1 MDALPTRQEEHPRG
15 TDTHHRLKTMR
26 RLKYPL
32 ALLTLLLLVHSL
44 MPTATARVIAF
55 NIVAVEPFA
64 EGAAFGNSGAY
75 ERVRGTF
82 KGELDP
88 ADLRNKVI
96 VNLDHAPRNAAGRVE
111 YEADFFML
119 RPRDGARGN
128 GKLVYDVTNRGRKNI
143 HWRVMDARPATP
155 AHANDPRTL
164 EDAGNGLLFR
174 LGYTLL
180 WSGWDPDAPRV
191 NNGMGMKSVIAR
203 REGAP
208 IVRVIRDELV
218 NGTRSPARV
227 TFRLSH
233 HAATTDPAQARLS
246 VRRRE
251 ADARQQIPASGWAY
265 VNDREIRLMPEG
277 TQPLTGALYEFH
289 YPAKDP
295 RVLGIGM
302 AATRDLVSFM
312 KYENT
317 DAGGAPSPARGIQAA
332 LGFGISQSGRFLRD
346 FVHQGFNQDTHGRR
360 VFDGTLAHTAG
371 VGGVFLNAEFGQPGR
386 TNTQFEDHMMP
397 ENAFPFSAARMT
409 DPVTGKT
416 DSILRND
423 GFDPLWMES
432 NTSTE
437 YWQKG
442 ASMLTTDPLGT
453 QDVALPANARVYLI
467 AGTQHA
473 GQAWMTST
481 PGNNINPRNPHSPTP
496 ALRALLIALAE
507 WVDGKAPPPSQT
519 PRIAEHT
526 LIAVDTLLFPAIPG
540 MAIARKT
547 NVFGVLKDWT
557 KPEMDMRQPYRP
569 LITNVDADGNE
580 IAGIRL
586 PDIAVPLGTYTGWN
600 LYRAPYAEG
609 ELGDR
614 DGSFIPFTATRVA
627 RAHRNDPR
635 ASLEER
641 YGSHAAYAKQ
651 LAAAANALVA
661 ARLLLPEDAQ
671 RFIER
676 ANSEDYRQKF
686 ALQ

>member
-1 MDALPTRQEEHPRG
+1 MAAILKHPI
-15 TDTHHRLKTMR
+15 
-26 RLKYPL
+26 
-32 ALLTLLLLVHSL
+32 AILTLLILTSCL
-44 MPTATARVIAF
+44 MNNASAHVIEF
-55 NIVAVEPFA
+55 NIAAVESFA
-64 EGAAFGNSGAY
+64 DGTAFGNIGAY

-88 ADLRNKVI
+88 TDPRNKVI
-96 VNLDHAPRNAAGRVE
+96 VNIDKAPRNDAGRVE

-119 RPRDGARGN
+119 RPVDGARGN

-143 HWRVMDARPATP
+143 HWRLMDARPASP

-174 LGYTLL
+174 MGYTIL
-180 WSGWDPDAPRV
+180 WSGWDPDAPRA
-191 NNGMGMKSVIAR
+191 NNGMGMKPVIATNN
-203 REGAP
+203 GKP

-218 NGTRSPARV
+218 SGTRSPARE
-227 TFRLSH
+227 TFRLTH
-233 HAATTDPAQARLS
+233 NTFTTDQSQAKLT

-251 ADARQQIPASGWAY
+251 ADPRQEIPASGWSY

-277 TQPLTGALYEFH
+277 TKPVTGSIYEFH

-302 AATRDLVSFM
+302 AAARDLISFM
-312 KYENT
+312 KYEIT
-317 DAGGAPSPARGIQAA
+317 DAKGAPSPARGIKAA

-346 FVHQGFNQDTHGRR
+346 FVYQGFNQDTRGRN
-360 VFDGTLAHTAG
+360 VFDGTLSHTAG

-397 ENAFPFSAARMT
+397 ENEFPFSAARLT

-442 ASMLTTDPLGT
+442 ASMLTTDPLGSK
-453 QDVALPANARVYLI
+453 DVELPANARVYLI

-481 PGNNINPRNPHSPTP
+481 PGNNVNPRNPHSPTP
-496 ALRALLIALAE
+496 AMRALLIALSE

-519 PRIAEHT
+519 PRIADNT
-526 LIAVDTLLFPAIPG
+526 LIAVDRLQFPAIPN
-540 MAIARKT
+540 MAIARKV

-557 KPEMDMRQPYRP
+557 KPEMDMSKPYRP
-569 LITNVDADGNE
+569 LVTKVDADGNE
-580 IAGIRL
+580 IAGILL

-600 LYRAPYAEG
+600 LYKTPYVEG

-614 DGSFIPFTATRVA
+614 DGSFAPFVATASEREE
-627 RAHRNDPR
+627 RKDPR
-635 ASLEER
+635 LSLQER
-641 YGSHAAYAKQ
+641 YSTHTNYVTKVIDAVNK
-651 LAAAANALVA
+651 LVA
-661 ARLLLPEDAQ
+661 ARLLLTEDAE
-671 RFIER
+671 RFVVR
-676 ANSEDYRQKF
+676 ANDEAISKRF
-686 ALQ
+686 TLP

>member
-1 MDALPTRQEEHPRG
+1 MAST
-15 TDTHHRLKTMR
+15 LKQPVMH
-26 RLKYPL
+26 LF
-32 ALLTLLLLVHSL
+32 AFLLLLWVNTL
-44 MPTATARVIAF
+44 MTTATARVIEF

-64 EGAAFGNSGAY
+64 EGATFGNTGAY

-88 ADLRNKVI
+88 ADPRNKVI
-96 VNLDHAPRNAAGRVE
+96 VNIDKAPRNAAGRVE

-119 RPRDGARGN
+119 RPVEGARGN

-143 HWRVMDARPATP
+143 HWRLMDARPASP

-174 LGYTLL
+174 MGYTIL
-180 WSGWDPDAPRV
+180 WSGWDPDAPRT
-191 NNGMGMKSVIAR
+191 NNGMGMKPVIATDN
-203 REGAP
+203 GKP

-218 NGTRSPARV
+218 SGTRSPARE
-227 TFRLSH
+227 TFRLTH
-233 HAATTDPAQARLS
+233 HAFTTDQSQARLT

-251 ADARQQIPASGWAY
+251 ADARQEIPASGWAY
-265 VNDREIRLMPEG
+265 VNDREIRLMPDG
-277 TQPLTGALYEFH
+277 TNGTKPVTGSIYEFH

-302 AATRDLVSFM
+302 AASRDLISFM
-312 KYENT
+312 KYEST
-317 DAGGAPSPARGIQAA
+317 DAKGSPSPARGIKAA

-346 FVHQGFNQDTHGRR
+346 FVYQGFNQDTRGRK
-360 VFDGTLAHTAG
+360 VFDGTLSHTAG

-397 ENAFPFSAARMT
+397 ENEFPFSAARLT
-409 DPVTGKT
+409 DPITGKT

-442 ASMLTTDPLGT
+442 ASMLTTDPLGSK
-453 QDVALPANARVYLI
+453 DVELPTTARVYLI

-481 PGNNINPRNPHSPTP
+481 PGNNVNPRNPHSPTP
-496 ALRALLIALAE
+496 AMRALLIALSE
-507 WVDGKAPPPSQT
+507 WVDGKSPPPSQT
-519 PRIAEHT
+519 PRIADNT
-526 LIAVDTLLFPAIPG
+526 LIAVEKLLFPSIPG
-540 MAIARKT
+540 MAIARKV

-557 KPEMDMRQPYRP
+557 KPEMDMSKPYRP
-569 LITNVDADGNE
+569 LVTNVDADGNE

-600 LYRAPYAEG
+600 IYKAPYAEG

-614 DGSFIPFTATRVA
+614 DGSFMPFVSTASEREVSK
-627 RAHRNDPR
+627 DPR
-635 ASLEER
+635 PSLQER
-641 YGSHAAYAKQ
+641 YSSHGNYAAKV
-651 LAAAANALVA
+651 LEIVNKLVT
-661 ARLLLPEDAQ
+661 ARLLLAEDAD
-671 RFIER
+671 RFVAR
-676 ANSEDYRQKF
+676 ANEPAMRKRF
-686 ALQ
+686 ALP

>member
-1 MDALPTRQEEHPRG
+1 MTSILKHPI
-15 TDTHHRLKTMR
+15 
-26 RLKYPL
+26 
-32 ALLTLLLLVHSL
+32 AILTLLILTSCL
-44 MPTATARVIAF
+44 MNNASAHVIEF
-55 NIVAVEPFA
+55 NIAAVESFA
-64 EGAAFGNSGAY
+64 DGTAFGNTGAY

-88 ADLRNKVI
+88 TDPRNKVI
-96 VNLDHAPRNAAGRVE
+96 VNLDKAPCNAAGRVE

-119 RPRDGARGN
+119 RPVDGARGN

-143 HWRVMDARPATP
+143 HWRLMDARPASP

-174 LGYTLL
+174 MGYTIL
-180 WSGWDPDAPRV
+180 WSGWDPDAPRI
-191 NNGMGMKSVIAR
+191 NNGMGMKPVIATNN
-203 REGAP
+203 GMP
-208 IVRVIRDELV
+208 IVRAIRDELV
-218 NGTRSPARV
+218 SGTRSPARE
-227 TFRLSH
+227 TFRLTH
-233 HAATTDPAQARLS
+233 NAFTTDQSQAKLS

-251 ADARQQIPASGWAY
+251 ADVRQEIPASGWAY
-265 VNDREIRLMPEG
+265 VNDREIRLLPEG
-277 TQPLTGALYEFH
+277 TKPVTGSIYEFH
-289 YPAKDP
+289 YPARDP

-302 AATRDLVSFM
+302 AASRDLISFM
-312 KYENT
+312 KYEST
-317 DAGGAPSPARGIQAA
+317 DAKGALNPAHGIKAA

-346 FVHQGFNQDTHGRR
+346 FVYQGFNQDTRGRK

-386 TNTQFEDHMMP
+386 TSTQFEDHMMP
-397 ENAFPFSAARMT
+397 ENEFPFSAARLT

-423 GFDPLWMES
+423 GFDPMWMES

-442 ASMLTTDPLGT
+442 ASMLTTDPLGSK
-453 QDVALPANARVYLI
+453 DVELPATARVYLI

-481 PGNNINPRNPHSPTP
+481 PGNNVNPRNPHSPTP
-496 ALRALLIALAE
+496 AMRALLIALSE

-519 PRIAEHT
+519 PRIADDT
-526 LIAVDTLLFPAIPG
+526 LIALDKLQFPAIPN
-540 MAIARKT
+540 MAIAHKV

-557 KPEMDMRQPYRP
+557 KPEMDMSKPYRP
-569 LITNVDADGNE
+569 LVTKVDADGNE

-600 LYRAPYAEG
+600 IYKAPYVEG

-614 DGSFIPFTATRVA
+614 DGSFAPFVATASEREA
-627 RAHRNDPR
+627 RKDPR
-635 ASLEER
+635 LSLQER
-641 YGSHAAYAKQ
+641 YSTHTNYVTKVIDAVNK
-651 LAAAANALVA
+651 LVA
-661 ARLLLPEDAQ
+661 ARLLLTEDAE
-671 RFIER
+671 RFVVR
-676 ANSEDYRQKF
+676 ANDEAISKRF
-686 ALQ
+686 TLP

>member
-1 MDALPTRQEEHPRG
+1 MTSILKHPI
-15 TDTHHRLKTMR
+15 
-26 RLKYPL
+26 
-32 ALLTLLLLVHSL
+32 AILTLLKLTSCL
-44 MPTATARVIAF
+44 MNNASAHVIEF
-55 NIVAVEPFA
+55 NIAAVESFA
-64 EGAAFGNSGAY
+64 DGTAFGNTGAY

-88 ADLRNKVI
+88 TDPRNKVI
-96 VNLDHAPRNAAGRVE
+96 VNIDKAPCNAAGRVE

-119 RPRDGARGN
+119 RPVDGARGN

-143 HWRVMDARPATP
+143 HWRLMDARPASP

-174 LGYTLL
+174 MGYTIL
-180 WSGWDPDAPRV
+180 WSGWDPDAPRI
-191 NNGMGMKSVIAR
+191 NNGMGMKPVIATNN
-203 REGAP
+203 GMP
-208 IVRVIRDELV
+208 IVRAIRDELV
-218 NGTRSPARV
+218 SGTRSPARE
-227 TFRLSH
+227 TFRLTH
-233 HAATTDPAQARLS
+233 NAFTTDQSQAKLS

-251 ADARQQIPASGWAY
+251 ADVRQEIPASGWAY
-265 VNDREIRLMPEG
+265 VNDREIRLLPEG
-277 TQPLTGALYEFH
+277 TKPVTGSIYEFH

-302 AATRDLVSFM
+302 AASRDLISFM
-312 KYENT
+312 KYESA
-317 DAGGAPSPARGIQAA
+317 DAKGAPSPARGIKAA

-346 FVHQGFNQDTHGRR
+346 FVYQGFNQDTRGRK

-386 TNTQFEDHMMP
+386 TSTQFEDHMMP
-397 ENAFPFSAARMT
+397 ENEFPFSAARLT

-423 GFDPLWMES
+423 GFDPMWMES

-442 ASMLTTDPLGT
+442 ASMLTTDPLGSK
-453 QDVALPANARVYLI
+453 DVELPATARVYLI

-481 PGNNINPRNPHSPTP
+481 PGNNVNPRNPHSPTP
-496 ALRALLIALAE
+496 AMRALLIALSE

-519 PRIAEHT
+519 PRIADNT
-526 LIAVDTLLFPAIPG
+526 LIAFDKLQFPAIPN
-540 MAIARKT
+540 MAIAHKV

-557 KPEMDMRQPYRP
+557 KPEMDMSKPYRP
-569 LITNVDADGNE
+569 LVTKVDADGNE

-600 LYRAPYAEG
+600 IYKAPYVEG

-614 DGSFIPFTATRVA
+614 DGSFAPFVATASEREA
-627 RAHRNDPR
+627 RKDPR
-635 ASLEER
+635 LSLQER
-641 YGSHAAYAKQ
+641 YSTHTNYVTKVIDAVNK
-651 LAAAANALVA
+651 LVA
-661 ARLLLPEDAQ
+661 ARLLLTEDAE
-671 RFIER
+671 RFVVR
-676 ANSEDYRQKF
+676 ANDEAISKRF
-686 ALQ
+686 TLP

>member
-1 MDALPTRQEEHPRG
+1 MNNASAH
-15 TDTHHRLKTMR
+15 
-26 RLKYPL
+26 
-32 ALLTLLLLVHSL
+32 
-44 MPTATARVIAF
+44 VIEF
-55 NIVAVEPFA
+55 NIAAVESFA
-64 EGAAFGNSGAY
+64 DGTAFGNIGAY

-88 ADLRNKVI
+88 TDPRNKVI
-96 VNLDHAPRNAAGRVE
+96 VNIDKAPRNAAGRVE

-119 RPRDGARGN
+119 RPVDGARGN

-143 HWRVMDARPATP
+143 HWRLMDARPASP

-174 LGYTLL
+174 MGYTIL
-180 WSGWDPDAPRV
+180 WSGWDPDAPRA
-191 NNGMGMKSVIAR
+191 NNGMGMKPVIATNN
-203 REGAP
+203 GKP

-218 NGTRSPARV
+218 SGTRSPARE
-227 TFRLSH
+227 TFRLTH
-233 HAATTDPAQARLS
+233 NTFTTDQSQAKLT

-251 ADARQQIPASGWAY
+251 ADPRQEIPASGWSY

-277 TQPLTGALYEFH
+277 TKPVTGSIYEFH

-302 AATRDLVSFM
+302 AAARDLISFM
-312 KYENT
+312 KYEIT
-317 DAGGAPSPARGIQAA
+317 DAKGAPSPARGIKAA

-346 FVHQGFNQDTHGRR
+346 FVYQGFNQDTRGRN
-360 VFDGTLAHTAG
+360 VFDGTLTHTAG

-397 ENAFPFSAARMT
+397 ENEFPFSAARLT

-442 ASMLTTDPLGT
+442 ASMLTTDPLGSK
-453 QDVALPANARVYLI
+453 DVELPANARVYLI

-481 PGNNINPRNPHSPTP
+481 PGNNVNPRNPHSPTP
-496 ALRALLIALAE
+496 AMRALLIALSE

-519 PRIAEHT
+519 PRIVDNT
-526 LIAVDTLLFPAIPG
+526 LIAVDKLQFPAIPN
-540 MAIARKT
+540 MAIARKV

-557 KPEMDMRQPYRP
+557 KPEMDMSKPYRP
-569 LITNVDADGNE
+569 LVTKVDADGNE
-580 IAGIRL
+580 IAGILL

-600 LYRAPYAEG
+600 LYKTPYVEG

-614 DGSFIPFTATRVA
+614 DGSFAPFVATASEREE
-627 RAHRNDPR
+627 RKDPR
-635 ASLEER
+635 LSLQER
-641 YGSHAAYAKQ
+641 YSTHTNYVTKVIDAVNK
-651 LAAAANALVA
+651 LVA
-661 ARLLLPEDAQ
+661 ARLLLTEDAE
-671 RFIER
+671 RFVVR
-676 ANSEDYRQKF
+676 ANDEAISKRF
-686 ALQ
+686 TLP

>member
-1 MDALPTRQEEHPRG
+1 M
-15 TDTHHRLKTMR
+15 MN
-26 RLKYPL
+26 
-32 ALLTLLLLVHSL
+32 
-44 MPTATARVIAF
+44 TASATVTEF
-55 NIVAVEPFA
+55 NIIAVEPFA
-64 EGAAFGNSGAY
+64 DGATFGNTGSY

-88 ADLRNKVI
+88 ADARNKVI
-96 VNLDHAPRNAAGRVE
+96 VNLDKAPRNAAGRIE

-119 RPRDGARGN
+119 RPVDGTRGN

-143 HWRVMDARPATP
+143 HWRLMDARPASP

-174 LGYTLL
+174 MGYTIL

-191 NNGMGMKSVIAR
+191 NNGMGMKPIIASDN
-203 REGAP
+203 GKP

-218 NGTRSPARV
+218 SGTRSPARE
-227 TFRLSH
+227 TFRLTHNAFTMDQS
-233 HAATTDPAQARLS
+233 QARLT

-251 ADARQQIPASGWAY
+251 ADARQEIPASGWAY

-277 TQPLTGALYEFH
+277 TKPVTGSIYEFH

-302 AATRDLVSFM
+302 AATRDLISFV
-312 KYENT
+312 KYEST
-317 DAGGAPSPARGIQAA
+317 DAKGAPNPARGIKAA

-346 FVHQGFNQDTHGRR
+346 FVYQGFNQDTRAR
-360 VFDGTLAHTAG
+360 KVFDGAYSHTAG
-371 VGGVFLNAEFGQPGR
+371 VGGVFLNAAFGQPGR
-386 TNTQFEDHMMP
+386 TSTQFEDHMMP
-397 ENAFPFSAARMT
+397 ENEFPFSAARMT

-423 GFDPLWMES
+423 GFDPLWFES

-453 QDVALPANARVYLI
+453 KDVTLPDAARVYLI

-481 PGNNINPRNPHSPTP
+481 PGNNANPRNPHSPTP
-496 ALRALLIALAE
+496 AMRALLLALAD
-507 WVDGKAPPPSQT
+507 WVDGKAAPASQT
-519 PRIAEHT
+519 PRIADNT
-526 LIAVDTLLFPAIPG
+526 LVPVEKLHFPAIPG
-540 MAIARKT
+540 MAIARKV

-557 KPEMDMRQPYRP
+557 KPEMDMSKPYRP
-569 LITNVDADGNE
+569 LITNVNADGNE

-586 PDIAVPLGTYTGWN
+586 PDITVPLGTYTGWN
-600 LYRAPYAEG
+600 LYKAPYVEG

-614 DGSFIPFTATRVA
+614 DGSFSPFAATRA
-627 RAHRNDPR
+627 ERESRGDPR
-635 ASLEER
+635 PSLEER
-641 YGSHAAYAKQ
+641 YGSHAAYVK
-651 LAAAANALVA
+651 LLTDAATALVPS
-661 ARLLLPEDAQ
+661 RLLLQED
-671 RFIER
+671 IER
-676 ANSEDYRQKF
+676 YVAWANSEAVRKQF
-686 ALQ
+686 AR

>member
-1 MDALPTRQEEHPRG
+1 MAAILKHPI
-15 TDTHHRLKTMR
+15 
-26 RLKYPL
+26 
-32 ALLTLLLLVHSL
+32 AILTLLILTSCL
-44 MPTATARVIAF
+44 MNNASAHVIEF
-55 NIVAVEPFA
+55 NIAAVESFA
-64 EGAAFGNSGAY
+64 DGTAFGNTGAY

-82 KGELDP
+82 KGKLDP
-88 ADLRNKVI
+88 ADPRNKVI
-96 VNLDHAPRNAAGRVE
+96 VNIDKAPRNAAGRVE

-119 RPRDGARGN
+119 RPVDGARGN

-143 HWRVMDARPATP
+143 HWRLMDTRPASP

-174 LGYTLL
+174 MGYTIL
-180 WSGWDPDAPRV
+180 WSGWDPDAPRI
-191 NNGMGMKSVIAR
+191 NNGMGMKPVIATNN
-203 REGAP
+203 GKP
-208 IVRVIRDELV
+208 IVRVIRDELIS
-218 NGTRSPARV
+218 GTRSPARE
-227 TFRLSH
+227 TFRLTH
-233 HAATTDPAQARLS
+233 NAFTTDQSQAKLS

-251 ADARQQIPASGWAY
+251 ADVRQEIPASDWAY
-265 VNDREIRLMPEG
+265 VNDREIRLLPEG
-277 TQPLTGALYEFH
+277 TKPVTGSIYEFH

-302 AATRDLVSFM
+302 AASRDLISFM
-312 KYENT
+312 KYESA
-317 DAGGAPSPARGIQAA
+317 DAKGAPSPARGIKAA

-346 FVHQGFNQDTHGRR
+346 FVYQGFNQDTRGRK

-386 TNTQFEDHMMP
+386 TSTQFEDHMMP
-397 ENAFPFSAARMT
+397 ENEFPFSAARLT

-442 ASMLTTDPLGT
+442 ASMLTTDPLGSK
-453 QDVALPANARVYLI
+453 DVELPATARVYLI

-481 PGNNINPRNPHSPTP
+481 PGNNVNPRNPHSPTP
-496 ALRALLIALAE
+496 AMRALLIALSD

-519 PRIAEHT
+519 PRIADNT
-526 LIAVDTLLFPAIPG
+526 LIAVDRLQFPAIPN
-540 MAIARKT
+540 MAIARKV

-557 KPEMDMRQPYRP
+557 KPEMDMNKPYRP
-569 LITNVDADGNE
+569 LVTKVDADGNE

-600 LYRAPYAEG
+600 LYKTPYVEG

-614 DGSFIPFTATRVA
+614 DGSFAPFVATASEREA
-627 RAHRNDPR
+627 RKDPR
-635 ASLEER
+635 LSLQER
-641 YGSHAAYAKQ
+641 YSTHTNYVTKVIDAVNK
-651 LAAAANALVA
+651 LVA
-661 ARLLLPEDAQ
+661 ARLLLTEDAE
-671 RFIER
+671 RFVVR
-676 ANSEDYRQKF
+676 ANDEAISKRF
-686 ALQ
+686 TLP

>member
-1 MDALPTRQEEHPRG
+1 MAAI
-15 TDTHHRLKTMR
+15 LKHSI
-26 RLKYPL
+26 
-32 ALLTLLLLVHSL
+32 AVFTLLLIANSL
-44 MPTATARVIAF
+44 MNNATARVIEF
-55 NIVAVEPFA
+55 NIAAVEPFA
-64 EGAAFGNSGAY
+64 EGSSFGNTGAY

-88 ADLRNKVI
+88 ADPRNKII
-96 VNLDHAPRNAAGRVE
+96 VNIDKAPRNAAGRVE

-119 RPRDGARGN
+119 RPVEGARGN

-143 HWRVMDARPATP
+143 HWRLMDARPASP

-174 LGYTLL
+174 MGYTIL
-180 WSGWDPDAPRV
+180 WSGWDPDAPRAS
-191 NNGMGMKSVIAR
+191 NGMGMKPVIATNS
-203 REGAP
+203 GKP

-218 NGTRSPARV
+218 SGTRSPARE
-227 TFRLSH
+227 TFRLTH
-233 HAATTDPAQARLS
+233 NAFTTDQSRAQLT

-251 ADARQQIPASGWAY
+251 ADVRQEIPSSGWAY
-265 VNDREIRLMPEG
+265 VNDREIRLMPDGANG
-277 TQPLTGALYEFH
+277 TKPVTGSIYEFH

-302 AATRDLVSFM
+302 AASRDLISFM
-312 KYENT
+312 KYESM
-317 DAGGAPSPARGIQAA
+317 DAKGAPSPARGIKAA

-346 FVHQGFNQDTHGRR
+346 FVYQGFNQDTHGRK
-360 VFDGTLAHTAG
+360 VFDGTLSHTAG

-386 TNTQFEDHMMP
+386 TSTQFEDHMMP
-397 ENAFPFSAARMT
+397 ENEFPFSAARLT

-442 ASMLTTDPLGT
+442 ASMLTTDPLGSK
-453 QDVALPANARVYLI
+453 DVELPANARVYLI

-481 PGNNINPRNPHSPTP
+481 PGNNVNPRNPHSPTP
-496 ALRALLIALAE
+496 AMRALLIALSE

-519 PRIAEHT
+519 PRVGDNT
-526 LIAVDTLLFPAIPG
+526 LVPVETLQFPAIPN
-540 MAIARKT
+540 MAIARKV

-557 KPEMDMRQPYRP
+557 KPEMDMSKPYRP

-600 LYRAPYAEG
+600 LYKAPYVEG

-614 DGSFIPFTATRVA
+614 DGSFMPFTTSRDA
-627 RAHRNDPR
+627 RTSKNDPR
-635 ASLEER
+635 PSLEER
-641 YGSHAAYAKQ
+641 YGSHAAYTK
-651 LAAAANALVA
+651 LVTGAAEKLVA
-661 ARLLLPEDAQ
+661 SRLLLPEDAQ
-671 RFIER
+671 RFAER
-676 ANSEDYRQKF
+676 ANSEEIRKKF
-686 ALQ
+686 NQ